1 MDEKTIDHTSR
12 AHALL
17 SASSAHRW
25 LACPPSAVAAE
36 KYPSQDTEWTRE
48 GTLAHEVAEMIA
60 RDRFVDM
67 PVIPLPEDA
76 DADMIAHARSYA
88 DYIQELIKTDDAT
101 VLLEQRVDYAPWAP
115 EGFGTCD
122 CILMQGDTLTIID
135 YKYGVGVA
143 VSAVNNPQMKFYAL
157 GALNMYGVAYDI
169 KRVETHIF
177 QPRIDNIS
185 SDQMTV
191 EELFEWGESIKPTAK
206 KAAKGKGEYNPGEH
220 CKFCPHAG
228 KCRQLTKVCTEYVE
242 THDLRVAVPVLAPHE
257 IAEVLKMRPLIDLWL
272 KRIESQA
279 LDTLLGGGEVPGYKL
294 VEGRL
299 GFRKWTDEIAVSKA
313 LQAAGYSFEDITK
326 TELRS
331 PAEMDKAIGKKKAE
345 ELVGTLI
352 ERAPGKPTIVP
363 ESDKRPAYDRRAD
376 VVKDFE

>member
-1 MDEKTIDHTSR
+1 MGEKTIDHSAR

-143 VSAVNNPQMKFYAL
+143 VSAVNNPQMKLYAL

-206 KAAKGKGEYNPGEH
+206 KAAKGKGEYSPGEH

-363 ESDKRPAYDRRAD
+363 KSDKRPAYDRRAD

>member
-1 MDEKTIDHTSR
+1 MEEKTIDHTSR

-48 GTLAHEVAEMIA
+48 GTLAHEVAELIA
-60 RDRFVDM
+60 RDEFDPLVEM
-67 PVIPLPEDA
+67 PPLPEDA

-122 CILMQGDTLTIID
+122 CIIMQGDTLIIVD

-143 VSAVNNPQMKFYAL
+143 VSAIDNPQMKLYAL
-157 GALNMYGVAYDI
+157 GALHMYGVAYDI

-191 EELFEWGESIKPTAK
+191 EELLEWGESIKSTAK
-206 KAAKGKGEYNPGEH
+206 KAAKGKGEYNPGE
-220 CKFCPHAG
+220 
-228 KCRQLTKVCTEYVE
+228 
-242 THDLRVAVPVLAPHE
+242 
-257 IAEVLKMRPLIDLWL
+257 LWL
-272 KRIESQA
+272 KRIEAQA

-299 GFRKWTDEIAVSKA
+299 GFRKWTDELAVSKA
-313 LQAAGYSFEDITK
+313 LQAAGYAFEDITK

-345 ELVGTLI
+345 ELVGTFVD
-352 ERAPGKPTIVP
+352 RAPGKPTIVP

-376 VVKDFE
+376 VVKDFD

>member
-60 RDRFVDM
+60 RDRFVDT

-143 VSAVNNPQMKFYAL
+143 VSAVNNPQMKLYAL